1 MSSDIVTYPLN
12 GITYTAEEAAGYH
25 SARTSGVYCLDEDFK
40 VSLSGGGRSVQI
52 SPGRAWVHPSRFT
65 GYSII
70 MQAPVTLAL
79 PTRTP
84 LCSRIDRV
92 VLRFDRNARRSYL
105 TVLKSM
111 EIFGDTISSS
121 AAPRITRNE
130 AVYDLCLAE
139 IRHLAGTNTVPR
151 LTDTR
156 GDESLC
162 GLMRDGVTRIPEL
175 TIGTVTT
182 GETASATIENGVL
195 SLVLPNGNG
204 GSSTGGSGLSET
216 SKTLLLS
223 LLENAAYTSPSMQAQ
238 LNALRTEWSSSG
250 GGSGGSD
257 EIPVQSISLSSSAL
271 TLNEGESKTL
281 TATVL
286 PADAT
291 NRSVIWTVS
300 PTGIATVVN
309 GTVTA
314 SKAGGCTVTAMA
326 GGKSTSCSVT
336 VKAAAAEAEAALL
349 YTLSSATT
357 TSSADKTCLDTG
369 LQLLAKASTE
379 TPQYTILWEAQ
390 VADNADASTWP
401 NMVNCQTETG
411 SFTNMPGFNGNLNP
425 NTGTLDFAYYKYSF
439 DDARLCDTLEHA
451 KTKTRYAVQL
461 NGAQFRV
468 GSTHCTLSGWKKTGD
483 TVKDVPETLI
493 FGASYT
499 ATGEHTR
506 FLDCTISQCMV
517 YKGLLSDEKVNE
529 FINSSSSGGGSDKT
543 PVQSIS
549 LSSSALTLNEGESQT
564 LTVTVL
570 PANATYGE
578 LALNFSPGSFVS
590 NSGVPVK
597 LSQNVYRYT
606 LKALKAGNCTV
617 TATAGGKS
625 ASCTVTVE
633 AAETAQLI
641 YTLPAETELTNGFD
655 TGLKLLEHASTE
667 SPQYTILVDAKAGDN
682 FDASTW
688 PAFLHCLTETGST
701 ANLPGFNSTSSPL
714 NNKTEFAYYNYGG
727 VTLSDS
733 IEHLKTRTRY
743 VVQLD
748 GNKYRGGST
757 YCPMTEWLTTNGTI
771 VDVPQTFLIGAAQS
785 ADGSKKQQFWPGTL
799 YQCKVYKG
807 LLSDNRIKAYINKG
821 W

>member
-40 VSLSGGGRSVQI
+40 VSLSSGGKSVWI
-52 SPGRAWVHPSRFT
+52 SSGRAWVHPSRFT

-70 MQAPVTLAL
+70 MQWPVTLAL
-79 PTRTP
+79 STPTL
-84 LCSRIDRV
+84 LCSRVDRV
-92 VLRFDRNARRSYL
+92 VLRFDRRARRSYL
-105 TVLKSM
+105 TVLKGT
-111 EIFGDTISSS
+111 EIFGGTPSSS
-121 AAPRITRNE
+121 AAPQITRNE
-130 AVYDLCLAE
+130 YVYDLCLAE
-139 IRHLAGTNTVPR
+139 IRYFAGTNIIPS
-151 LTDTR
+151 LIDTR

-182 GETASATIENGVL
+182 GETASATIKNGVL

-250 GGSGGSD
+250 GGSD
-257 EIPVQSISLSSSAL
+257 EIPVQSVSLSSSAL

-291 NRSVIWTVS
+291 NKSVIWTVT

-326 GGKSTSCSVT
+326 GGKSASCSVT
-336 VKAAAAEAEAALL
+336 VKAAAAEAEATLL

-401 NMVNCQTETG
+401 SMVNCQTETG
-411 SFTNMPGFNGNLNP
+411 SFTNMPGFNGSLNP
-425 NTGTLDFAYYKYSF
+425 NTGTIDFAYYLYSNT
-439 DDARLCDTLEHA
+439 DARLCDTLAHA
-451 KTKTRYAVQL
+451 KTKTRYAIQM
-461 NGAQFRV
+461 NGAQYRV
-468 GSTHCTLSGWKKTGD
+468 GSTHCTLSAWKSTGAVI
-483 TVKDVPETLI
+483 TDVPETLI
-493 FGASYT
+493 FGAAYT

-517 YKGLLSDEKVNE
+517 YKGLLSDSKLQSY
-529 FINSSSSGGGSDKT
+529 INGEWGNDAET
-543 PVQSIS
+543 VPVQSVS
-549 LSSSALTLNEGESQT
+549 LSAVTMTLNESESKT
-564 LTVTVL
+564 LTATVL
-570 PANATYGE
+570 PADATDRAVVWSVLPTGF
-578 LALNFSPGSFVS
+578 ATVAN
-590 NSGVPVK
+590 GVV
-597 LSQNVYRYT
+597 T
-606 LKALKAGNCTV
+606 GIKAGNCTV

-625 ASCTVTVE
+625 ASCAVTVE
-633 AAETAQLI
+633 VVETAQLI
-641 YTLPAETELTNGFD
+641 YSLPGETVLTQGLD

-743 VVQLD
+743 AVQID
-748 GNKYRGGST
+748 GRKYRGGST
-757 YCPMTEWLTTNGTI
+757 YCPLTEWKTTNGAI
-771 VDVPQTFLIGAAQS
+771 RDVPQTFLIGAAQS
-785 ADGSKKQQFWPGTL
+785 ADGSKKQQFWLGTL

-807 LLSDNRIKAYINKG
+807 LLSDDKVNDYIEKG

>member
-1 MSSDIVTYPLN
+1 LSSDIVTYPLN

-40 VSLSGGGRSVQI
+40 VSLSSGGKSVWI

-70 MQAPVTLAL
+70 MQWPVTLAL
-79 PTRTP
+79 STPTL

-92 VLRFDRNARRSYL
+92 VLRFDRRARRSYL
-105 TVLKSM
+105 TVLKGT
-111 EIFGDTISSS
+111 EIFGGTPSSS

-130 AVYDLCLAE
+130 YVYDLCLAE
-139 IRHLAGTNTVPR
+139 IRYFAGTNIIPS
-151 LTDTR
+151 LIDTR

-182 GETASATIENGVL
+182 GETASATIKNGVL

-250 GGSGGSD
+250 GGSD
-257 EIPVQSISLSSSAL
+257 EIPVQSVSLSSSAL

-291 NRSVIWTVS
+291 NKSVIWTVT

-314 SKAGGCTVTAMA
+314 SKAGSCTVTAMA
-326 GGKSTSCSVT
+326 GGKSASCTVT
-336 VKAAAAEAEAALL
+336 VKAAAAEAEATLL

-401 NMVNCQTETG
+401 SMVNCQTETG
-411 SFTNMPGFNGNLNP
+411 SFTNMPGFNGSLNP
-425 NTGTLDFAYYKYSF
+425 NTGTIDFAYYLYSNT
-439 DDARLCDTLEHA
+439 DARLCDTLAHA
-451 KTKTRYAVQL
+451 KTKTRYAIQM
-461 NGAQFRV
+461 NGAQYRV
-468 GSTHCTLSGWKKTGD
+468 GSTHCTLSAWKSTGAVI
-483 TVKDVPETLI
+483 TDVPETLI
-493 FGASYT
+493 FGAAYT

-517 YKGLLSDEKVNE
+517 YKGLLSDSKLQSY
-529 FINSSSSGGGSDKT
+529 INGEWGNDAET
-543 PVQSIS
+543 VPVQSVS
-549 LSSSALTLNEGESQT
+549 LSQSALTLKRGGSAT
-564 LTVTVL
+564 LTATVL
-570 PANATYGE
+570 PADATNR
-578 LALNFSPGSFVS
+578 AVVWTVSPSGYATVS
-590 NSGVPVK
+590 AGKVTAV
-597 LSQNVYRYT
+597 
-606 LKALKAGNCTV
+606 KAGICTV

-625 ASCTVTVE
+625 ASCTVNI
-633 AAETAQLI
+633 AQAETAQLI

-748 GNKYRGGST
+748 GKKYRGGST
-757 YCPMTEWLTTNGTI
+757 YCPMTEWLTSNSTI
-771 VDVPQTFLIGAAQS
+771 TDVPQTFLIGAAQS

>member
-40 VSLSGGGRSVQI
+40 VRLSGGGKSVQI

-70 MQAPVTLAL
+70 MQEYVTLAL
-79 PTRTP
+79 PARKP
-84 LCSRIDRV
+84 LFSRIDRV

-105 TVLKSM
+105 TVLMSM

-121 AAPRITRNE
+121 AAPQITRNRYI
-130 AVYDLCLAE
+130 YDLCLAE
-139 IRHLAGTNTVPR
+139 IRHFAGANTVSR
-151 LTDTR
+151 LIDTR

-238 LNALRTEWSSSG
+238 LNALRTEWSSSS

-291 NRSVIWTVS
+291 NKSVIWTVT
-300 PTGIATVVN
+300 PTGVATVVN

-326 GGKSTSCSVT
+326 GGKSASCSVT
-336 VKAAAAEAEAALL
+336 VKAAAAEAEATLL

-401 NMVNCQTETG
+401 NMINCQTETG

-425 NTGTLDFAYYKYSF
+425 NTGTIDFAYYLYSNT
-439 DDARLCDTLEHA
+439 DARLCDTLEHA
-451 KTKTRYAVQL
+451 KTKTRYAIQMNGVQY
-461 NGAQFRV
+461 RV
-468 GSTHCTLSGWKKTGD
+468 GSTHCTLSRWKKTGG
-483 TVKDVPETLI
+483 TITDVPETLI
-493 FGASYT
+493 FGAAYT

-517 YKGLLSDEKVNE
+517 YKGLLSDSKLQSY
-529 FINSSSSGGGSDKT
+529 INGEWGNDAET
-543 PVQSIS
+543 VPVQSVS
-549 LSSSALTLNEGESQT
+549 LSQSALTLKRGGSAT
-564 LTVTVL
+564 LTATVL
-570 PANATYGE
+570 PADATNR
-578 LALNFSPGSFVS
+578 AVVWTVSPSGYATVS
-590 NSGVPVK
+590 AGKVTAS
-597 LSQNVYRYT
+597 
-606 LKALKAGNCTV
+606 KAGTCTV

-633 AAETAQLI
+633 AAETAQRI
-641 YTLPAETELTNGFD
+641 YTLPAETELTTGFD

-748 GNKYRGGST
+748 GKKYRGGST
-757 YCPMTEWLTTNGTI
+757 YCPMTEWKTSNGAIT
-771 VDVPQTFLIGAAQS
+771 DVPQTFLIGAAQS

-799 YQCKVYKG
+799 YQCEVYKG
-807 LLSDNRIKAYINKG
+807 LLSDEKVNEYIEKG

>member
-40 VSLSGGGRSVQI
+40 VSLSSGGKSVWI

-70 MQAPVTLAL
+70 MQWPVTLAL
-79 PTRTP
+79 STPTL

-92 VLRFDRNARRSYL
+92 VLRFDRRARRSYL
-105 TVLKSM
+105 TVLKGT
-111 EIFGDTISSS
+111 EIFGGTPSSS

-130 AVYDLCLAE
+130 YVYDLCLAE
-139 IRHLAGTNTVPR
+139 IRYFAGTNIIPS
-151 LTDTR
+151 LIDTR

-182 GETASATIENGVL
+182 GETASATIKNGVL

-250 GGSGGSD
+250 GGSD
-257 EIPVQSISLSSSAL
+257 EIPVQSVSLSSSAL

-291 NRSVIWTVS
+291 NKSVIWTVT

-314 SKAGGCTVTAMA
+314 SKAGSCTVTAMA
-326 GGKSTSCSVT
+326 GGKSASCTVT
-336 VKAAAAEAEAALL
+336 VKAAAAEAEATLL

-401 NMVNCQTETG
+401 SMVNCQTETG
-411 SFTNMPGFNGNLNP
+411 SFTNMPGFNGSLNP
-425 NTGTLDFAYYKYSF
+425 NTGTIDFAYYLYSNT
-439 DDARLCDTLEHA
+439 DARLCDTLAHA
-451 KTKTRYAVQL
+451 KTKTRYAIQM
-461 NGAQFRV
+461 NGAQYRV
-468 GSTHCTLSGWKKTGD
+468 GSTHCTLSAWKSTGAVI
-483 TVKDVPETLI
+483 TDVPETLI
-493 FGASYT
+493 FGAAYT

-517 YKGLLSDEKVNE
+517 YKGLLSDSKLQSY
-529 FINSSSSGGGSDKT
+529 INGEWGNDAET
-543 PVQSIS
+543 VPVQSVS
-549 LSSSALTLNEGESQT
+549 LSQSALTLKRGGSAT
-564 LTVTVL
+564 LTATVL
-570 PANATYGE
+570 PADATNR
-578 LALNFSPGSFVS
+578 AVVWTVSPSGYATVS
-590 NSGVPVK
+590 AGKVTAV
-597 LSQNVYRYT
+597 
-606 LKALKAGNCTV
+606 KAGICTV

-625 ASCTVTVE
+625 ASCTVNI
-633 AAETAQLI
+633 AQAETAQLI
-641 YTLPAETELTNGFD
+641 YTLPAETELTTGFD

-748 GNKYRGGST
+748 GKKYRGGST
-757 YCPMTEWLTTNGTI
+757 YCPMTEWLTSNSTI
-771 VDVPQTFLIGAAQS
+771 TDVPQTFLIGAAQS